1 MIVTDVLVQ
10 GLVSACEGSGL
21 AMGVAVERKFQS
33 KKDHIKINNLEIKP
47 RIFVDD
53 VASADGDA
61 AAARDS
67 GDRLTEALNSM
78 RLEAHPTKSVRVTS
92 GPAAPKRK
100 LVTDLAKNPQR
111 IQGAEI
117 KEASSEKYLGLIF
130 GDKSHRQN
138 LNRNIELKRS
148 KIIAKVKTIKRLLN
162 NPAIL
167 RMGWLRAA
175 VGFIQSIIVSTQMY
189 GMESFINMT
198 KKNVKDFEKIQ
209 KDAIYDII
217 GLSRSANYNA
227 VLAEIGVL
235 RAEET
240 VKLRKISFVNK
251 LIHTRKS
258 CECRDVLQE
267 ADNSLEYTGLL
278 QEVREYCSEYG
289 LPDVIQNQL
298 LKKDI
303 DNTIKRKATREGWL
317 SLKSSSKV
325 LMRWTP
331 EKKSDRQYFSYNR
344 LESKLMLCLCKENHH
359 ISDSG
364 VLEIYLCKDD
374 HNISDSEVWKM
385 CLCKDDHNISYSEVW
400 EMYFCKDDHNISDSI
415 FGLCLLLEQHLLMV
429 WFGLPSAL
437 ERDCFLPVIL

>member
-1 MIVTDVLVQ
+1 M
-10 GLVSACEGSGL
+10 
-21 AMGVAVERKFQS
+21 
-33 KKDHIKINNLEIKP
+33 
-47 RIFVDD
+47 
-53 VASADGDA
+53 
-61 AAARDS
+61 
-67 GDRLTEALNSM
+67 
-78 RLEAHPTKSVRVTS
+78 
-92 GPAAPKRK
+92 
-100 LVTDLAKNPQR
+100 
-111 IQGAEI
+111 
-117 KEASSEKYLGLIF
+117 
-130 GDKSHRQN
+130 
-138 LNRNIELKRS
+138 
-148 KIIAKVKTIKRLLN
+148 
-162 NPAIL
+162 
-167 RMGWLRAA
+167 
-175 VGFIQSIIVSTQMY
+175 
-189 GMESFINMT
+189 
-198 KKNVKDFEKIQ
+198 KDFEKIQ

-251 LIHTRKS
+251 MIHTRKS

-385 CLCKDDHNISYSEVW
+385 CLCKDDHNIS
-400 EMYFCKDDHNISDSI
+400 DS
-415 FGLCLLLEQHLLMV
+415 V
-429 WFGLPSAL
+429 
-437 ERDCFLPVIL
+437 V